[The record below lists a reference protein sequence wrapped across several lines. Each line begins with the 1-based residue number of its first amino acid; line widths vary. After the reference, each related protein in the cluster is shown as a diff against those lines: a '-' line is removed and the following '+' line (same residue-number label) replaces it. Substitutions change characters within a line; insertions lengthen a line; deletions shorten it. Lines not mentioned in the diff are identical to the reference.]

1 LTLPGLT
8 GALIG
13 CSTWPG
19 EQLRSELVTIRVNSY
34 KEALM
39 GDNYKVICVKTVD
52 NKQYLKEYTQAIKFF
67 KSLITVK
74 SNKGGK

>member
-1 LTLPGLT
+1 M
-8 GALIG
+8 IG

-39 GDNYKVICVKTVD
+39 DKWYWADEILEELEDQRKREREERRE
-52 NKQYLKEYTQAIKFF
+52 KED
-67 KSLITVK
+67 VE
-74 SNKGGK
+74 